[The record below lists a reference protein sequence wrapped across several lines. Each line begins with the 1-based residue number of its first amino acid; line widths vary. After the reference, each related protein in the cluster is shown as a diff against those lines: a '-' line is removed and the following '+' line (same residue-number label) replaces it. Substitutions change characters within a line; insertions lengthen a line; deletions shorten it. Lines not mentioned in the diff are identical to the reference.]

1 LPIVLQ
7 SVKTIDGTGAAL
19 IRPASGEAIRSAIIV
34 PVHSSHPEN
43 PIKKGAPMAR
53 ISKGQLEKL
62 QKKYTTDEAIGKLF
76 GISRQAIHQLRT
88 TYAIAPVE
96 NKHGERDADMV
107 KQYREGVSG
116 TKLAKKFKL
125 SVSQA
130 YRIINE
136 RDTKPAKN
144 TKRK

>member
-1 LPIVLQ
+1 
-7 SVKTIDGTGAAL
+7 
-19 IRPASGEAIRSAIIV
+19 
-34 PVHSSHPEN
+34 
-43 PIKKGAPMAR
+43 MAR
-53 ISKGQLEKL
+53 ISKGQFEKL
-62 QKKYTTDEAIGKLF
+62 QKKYQTDEAIGKLF

-96 NKHGERDADMV
+96 NKHAERDADIV

-130 YRIINE
+130 YRIIHE
-136 RDTKPAKN
+136 RVAKPAKN
-144 TKRK
+144 NKRK